1 MAVTSPSII
10 KVSRLAV
17 VAALLLPIISTHAEI
32 SPDDQAAMNALI
44 KKKEANAKEKAEVDK
59 EIAKLEAKINGKPP
73 PPEKPPKNVLQK
85 FAEEYNLKIA
95 QSLTDKNKNTLPAL
109 FQYIH
114 PAEGADSAQ
123 IDMAL
128 SLSHDIE
135 NPWKVP
141 LSAGATAEYHY
152 NNAATKL
159 QDSLALGGKLDAV
172 FGPNTEYGQLVRGA
186 VAYKRDNLVSGE
198 GVLAD
203 LMWFVSIPGW
213 HIGDFQWQWG
223 NFLIGRIEPVLGLQE
238 EAGNGASAAFK
249 SGNRFSARAGISL
262 KASLF
267 PDYLAN
273 RLDLDISESYWRH
286 ISTTGVFDFYSRDQS
301 YFVGSLTYWLNT
313 GSDPS
318 GKLQDK
324 EKHFGVSAK
333 YTYGDNPSTSQFDA
347 DMWTFGLSILF

>member
-1 MAVTSPSII
+1 MNVLRLSTAVF
-10 KVSRLAV
+10 
-17 VAALLLPIISTHAEI
+17 LLPIMFVSAETN
-32 SPDDQAAMNALI
+32 PDDQAAMAALI
-44 KKKEANAKEKAEVDK
+44 KKKEANAKEKAEIDK

-73 PPEKPPKNVLQK
+73 PPENPPKNVLQQ

-109 FQYIH
+109 FQYVH
-114 PAEGADSAQ
+114 PAHGGDSAQ

-128 SLSHDIE
+128 SLSHDIDS
-135 NPWKVP
+135 
-141 LSAGATAEYHY
+141 LSAGFTSEYHY

-172 FGPNTEYGQLVRGA
+172 LGPNTEYGQLVRGS
-186 VAYKRDNLVSGE
+186 VAYKRDNLVSGD

-213 HIGDFQWQWG
+213 HVGDFYWQWG
-223 NFLIGRIEPVLGLQE
+223 NFLTGRIEPVLGLQD

-249 SGNRFSARAGISL
+249 NGNRFSARAGISL

-267 PDYLAN
+267 PSYLAN

-286 ISTTGVFDFYSRDQS
+286 ISTSGGFDLYSRDQS

-313 GSDPS
+313 GTDPS

-324 EKHFGVSAK
+324 EKHFGISAK